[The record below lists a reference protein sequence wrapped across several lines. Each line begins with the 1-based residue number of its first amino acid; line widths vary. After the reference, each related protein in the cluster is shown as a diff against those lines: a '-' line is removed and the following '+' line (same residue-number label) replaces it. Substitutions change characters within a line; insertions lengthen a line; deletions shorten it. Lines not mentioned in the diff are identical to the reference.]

1 MLLMMMIGK
10 RNCAR
15 LTESNFD
22 CANKYRY
29 LPNET
34 FGFMNNDL
42 PNSVMTLPLKVLTQR
57 VGQLNVK
64 FCEAERW
71 RNAPGRDLEVRSATK
86 RNRPLKGSAANC
98 LLKRCLLPGAGPS
111 KGSNTPRTHFP
122 LKSLRKST
130 GAVRADQAVAA
141 DPAVRTAFVAPPA
154 V

>member
-1 MLLMMMIGK
+1 MIGK

-22 CANKYRY
+22 CASKYRY

-34 FGFMNNDL
+34 FGVMNNDL

-64 FCEAERW
+64 FCEAERG

-86 RNRPLKGSAANC
+86 WNRPLKGSAANC

-111 KGSNTPRTHFP
+111 KGSNTPRTLP
-122 LKSLRKST
+122 SEII
-130 GAVRADQAVAA
+130 VRIDWRGQGRSGGGGG
-141 DPAVRTAFVAPPA
+141 PCRSNCF
-154 V
+154 